1 MKKLTN
7 TQVVDGKLETSVME
21 IVWNKKR
28 CSPREVLV
36 ELNNKYALTTISTVL
51 ERLSLKKILVKNKTD
66 GKVTFSPKISQ
77 EAYSDSVVKQF
88 INKTVDSFGDL
99 AVSSFA
105 RGVEQLPNKKRKELV
120 KLLKKYEK

>member
-1 MKKLTN
+1 MKKQSN

-36 ELNNKYALTTISTVL
+36 ELKNKYALTTISTVL
-51 ERLSLKKILVKNKTD
+51 ERLYLKKILAKNKTD
-66 GKVTFSPKISQ
+66 GKVTFSPKITQ
-77 EAYSDSVVKQF
+77 EAYSDSVFEQF
-88 INKTVDSFGDL
+88 MNKAMTSFGDI

-105 RGVEQLPNKKRKELV
+105 KGVEQLPDKKRKELV
-120 KLLKKYEK
+120 ELLKKYEK

>member
-1 MKKLTN
+1 MKRLIN

-36 ELNNKYALTTISTVL
+36 ELKNKYALTTISTVL
-51 ERLSLKKILVKNKTD
+51 ERLYLKKILVKNKID

-88 INKTVDSFGDL
+88 MNKAMTSFGDI

-105 RGVEQLPNKKRKELV
+105 KGVEQLPDNKRKELV
-120 KLLKKYEK
+120 ELLKKYER

>member
-1 MKKLTN
+1 MKKLIN

-36 ELNNKYALTTISTVL
+36 ELKNMYALTTISTVL
-51 ERLSLKKILVKNKTD
+51 ERLYLKKILVKNKTD
-66 GKVTFSPKISQ
+66 GKVTFSPKITQ

-88 INKTVDSFGDL
+88 MNKAMTSFGDI

-105 RGVEQLPNKKRKELV
+105 KGVEQLPDKKRKELV
-120 KLLKKYEK
+120 ELLKKYEK

>member
-1 MKKLTN
+1 MKKRSN

-21 IVWNKKR
+21 IVWRRRK
-28 CSPREVLV
+28 CSPREVLI
-36 ELNNKYALTTISTVL
+36 ELKNKYALTTISTVL
-51 ERLSLKKILVKNKTD
+51 ERLYLKKILVKNKTE

-88 INKTVDSFGDL
+88 MNKTVASFGDL

-105 RGVEQLPNKKRKELV
+105 KGVEQLPDEKRKELV
-120 KLLKKYEK
+120 ELLKKHEK